1 MNYHSGWF
9 AVPLSKTGTIMA
21 IVRGWIA
28 WLACCSLVLASAQLR
43 AEELL
48 SVDPA
53 RDTLSP
59 VYPWAVFPYTWA
71 EIKAGEFTL
80 TPTHWQRQGAKPV
93 IAQGM
98 NSRPVVL
105 NKSTV
110 RVYYG
115 KRGKGG
121 GICYFDV
128 NPSAPEK
135 LLAPPVGPII
145 TTGATG
151 SYDDDWVLCPEPVR
165 ISDTHL
171 RMYYAA
177 KKAGG
182 FFNKVWS
189 LACADSLDNGQTWT
203 KYAGNPIMT
212 ATDDKWESG
221 AVGFTSVEHDE
232 RGWRMW
238 YLGTDT
244 SSNAIK
250 QIGYATS
257 TDGLK
262 WERYAKN
269 PVLGVNPANHWEKGA
284 IAVAR
289 MIRDGKF
296 YRTWYCCYPQNNTY
310 AIGCAESVDGLTW
323 FRSPANPILKG
334 SGKGWDSAMTAY
346 PGTVRV
352 GDRYLM
358 WYSGNGYGNSGVGLA
373 TAEVPSGNWF
383 YRTGKT
389 NEPNGDWSDWQPLAD
404 AEPQQDHYIQFAVV
418 KP

>member
-1 MNYHSGWF
+1 MDF
-9 AVPLSKTGTIMA
+9 AGRFFT
-21 IVRGWIA
+21 RWIA
-28 WLACCSLVLASAQLR
+28 QHCCVLALSVSIFGLAK
-43 AEELL
+43 AEEQLAVD
-48 SVDPA
+48 SV

-59 VYPWAVFPYTWA
+59 VHAWEHFPYTWA
-71 EIKAGEFTL
+71 ELRAGQFTL
-80 TPTHWQRQGAKPV
+80 LPTRWQRHAASPV
-93 IAQGM
+93 ISQGM
-98 NSRPVVL
+98 NARPVVTDE
-105 NKSTV
+105 NTV

-128 NPSAPEK
+128 DPRQPEK
-135 LLAPPVGPII
+135 LLAKPAGPII
-145 TTGATG
+145 TTGEAG

-165 ISDTHL
+165 VSDSHL

-177 KKAGG
+177 KKTGG

-189 LACADSLDNGQTWT
+189 LACADSHDNGETWT

-212 ATDDKWESG
+212 ATDDEWESG

-232 RGWRMW
+232 HGWRMW

-244 SSNAIK
+244 SSNATK

-257 TDGLK
+257 EDGLK

-269 PVLGVNPANHWEKGA
+269 PVIGVDPANHWEKGA

-289 MIRDGKF
+289 MIRDGKLI
-296 YRTWYCCYPQNNTY
+296 RTWYCCYPQNNTY
-310 AIGCAESVDGLTW
+310 AIGCAESVDGITW
-323 FRSPANPILKG
+323 TRSPGNPILQG

-358 WYSGNGYGNSGVGLA
+358 WYSGNGYGNSGIGLA
-373 TAEVPSGNWF
+373 TAEVPKGTLL
-383 YRTGKT
+383 YRTGQNDKPDESWSAWQMLDD
-389 NEPNGDWSDWQPLAD
+389 NEPARAGK
-404 AEPQQDHYIQFAVV
+404 IQFAVIAPE
-418 KP
+418 K